1 MVPLPYVASGATVK
15 PRFSGVLL
23 GFEQGNRQ
31 ILKTNKDEIV
41 VDHTSAILAP
51 KITSAKGSTADKA
64 PPPAN
69 NATAATKRKSTEV
82 QNVTKKPVTAAAATE
97 PEPKKAKKVEVLQK
111 AAFAQLRKPAAN
123 STKVTSAVVKILD
136 GEFAGRFCNVSGFNI
151 YAFGHNLQVL

>member
-1 MVPLPYVASGATVK
+1 MNKVTV
-15 PRFSGVLL
+15 RF
-23 GFEQGNRQ
+23 
-31 ILKTNKDEIV
+31 LKNKHEIV
-41 VDHTSAILAP
+41 SDHTSAILAP

-82 QNVTKKPVTAAAATE
+82 QKDATKKPVAAAAATE

>member
-1 MVPLPYVASGATVK
+1 M
-15 PRFSGVLL
+15 LL

-31 ILKTNKDEIV
+31 ILKTDKHEIV
-41 VDHTSAILAP
+41 SDHSFAVLAP

-82 QNVTKKPVTAAAATE
+82 QNATKKPVAVAAATE

-151 YAFGHNLQVL
+151 YAFGHNLQVFFL

>member
-1 MVPLPYVASGATVK
+1 M
-15 PRFSGVLL
+15 
-23 GFEQGNRQ
+23 
-31 ILKTNKDEIV
+31 
-41 VDHTSAILAP
+41 LAP

-82 QNVTKKPVTAAAATE
+82 QNATKKPVAAAAAKE

-151 YAFGHNLQVL
+151 YAFGHNLQVLQGLF

>member
-1 MVPLPYVASGATVK
+1 MYQLVDLC
-15 PRFSGVLL
+15 
-23 GFEQGNRQ
+23 NRQ
-31 ILKTNKDEIV
+31 ILKTNKREIV
-41 VDHTSAILAP
+41 GDHTSAILAP

-82 QNVTKKPVTAAAATE
+82 QNATKKPVAAAAATE